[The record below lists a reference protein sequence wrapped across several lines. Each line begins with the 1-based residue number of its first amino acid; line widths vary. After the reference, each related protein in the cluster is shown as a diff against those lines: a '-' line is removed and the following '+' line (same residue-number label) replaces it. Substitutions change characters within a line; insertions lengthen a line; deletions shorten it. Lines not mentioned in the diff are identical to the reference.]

1 MAPWFVYFLFLA
13 AGLLVGGAWSM
24 YKNGSLKGTIVVG
37 ILAAGALA
45 LALMSYSSAQ

>member
-1 MAPWFVYFLFLA
+1 MGHWFVYLMFLI

-45 LALMSYSSAQ
+45 LALMSYSTAQ

>member
-1 MAPWFVYFLFLA
+1 VAPWFVYFMFLA

-37 ILAAGALA
+37 ILAAWVLA